1 MVMQMGISSSTVA
14 VAVVVAPAIV
24 EPVAMEFSDDRRIL
38 QNHMKD
44 EI

>member
-1 MVMQMGISSSTVA
+1 MNVGISSSTVA
-14 VAVVVAPAIV
+14 VAVVAAAVV
-24 EPVAMEFSDDRRIL
+24 EPVAMELSDDRRIL